1 MQNPSKNFIQSEI
14 EKFLKFEEAFLKEKI
29 IISKFLVWPLIR
41 QGVYELIFS
50 HKNLSLGTS
59 IDRKKNFNISKT
71 LVSFLKNISLLP
83 KDLFSLKGIF
93 KKSEVLIIN
102 VSPKRVEIDGDYTNP
117 SLWNLTQSLKNYE
130 ISILNTQSV
139 DLRIKGINKI
149 DISYLLKIF
158 TRLSKIFYLID
169 RQWKDSEKIFS
180 EKVKKNY
187 DLNLNWKDIYSQ
199 IFKRNHYTSFFV
211 ELIIKFS
218 KPKIIIYNDNG
229 ILNASINVAF
239 NKKIP
244 TVDYQH
250 GLLSNYYVL
259 YNHNQFIDQDYKN
272 YLSDYYL
279 AWGSFRLSS
288 YNKNYLTRVGGNPF
302 FEKKLKEYKFVKEE
316 KNSILF
322 ISDGKTTKKVLQE
335 LALYLNKELDDYK
348 IFYKLRP
355 EEYQTWQEDYSLLE
369 KISNSIYVIQ
379 DDDIDIYYYFK
390 KCEFVI
396 GTNSTA
402 LVEAIPFSEVLVY
415 KKGWYFELE
424 DYISK
429 KLMRDFESKQDFL
442 SFFNSNI
449 SEKKKN
455 NMPELKPDFSEKIF
469 CKNSEEQI
477 NFEISKIIE
486 THISNG

>member
-199 IFKRNHYTSFFV
+199 IFKRNQYTSFFV

-302 FEKKLKEYKFVKEE
+302 FEKKLKEYKFVKKE

-335 LALYLNKELDDYK
+335 LALYLNKGLDDYK

>member
-199 IFKRNHYTSFFV
+199 IFKRTQYTSFFV

-355 EEYQTWQEDYSLLE
+355 EEYQTWQEDYSILE

>member
-71 LVSFLKNISLLP
+71 LVSFLNNISFLP

-102 VSPKRVEIDGDYTNP
+102 VSPKRVEIDGDLTNP

-169 RQWKDSEKIFS
+169 SQWKDSEKIFN
-180 EKVKKNY
+180 ENVKKNY

-199 IFKRNHYTSFFV
+199 IFKRNQYTSFFV

-288 YNKNYLTRVGGNPF
+288 YNKNYVTRVGGNPF
-302 FEKKLKEYKFVKEE
+302 FEKKLKEYKFVKKE

-369 KISNSIYVIQ
+369 KISNSVYVIQ
-379 DDDIDIYYYFK
+379 DDNIDIYYYFK

-429 KLMRDFESKQDFL
+429 KLMRDFETKQDFL

-449 SEKKKN
+449 SEKKRN
-455 NMPELKPDFSEKIF
+455 NMSELKSDFSEKIF

-486 THISNG
+486 TRISDG